1 MRAVVFQVYQTGRGR
16 SPGRGGRPK
25 VIYSPTETFGTAIGY
40 GISYSLT
47 LVASSVSP
55 LSLSES
61 KAFRIDALAERLG
74 GSLIGD
80 GSVSV
85 SGIASLADAGPADLS
100 LYADPRYRRE
110 LASTKAG
117 ALVTRERLPGLTV
130 PQIVHPDPF
139 LALATLVD
147 LFHPHA
153 SHSPGIHPSA
163 WVAPSA
169 RLAPD
174 ATVHP
179 LACIGEDVEV
189 RARTIIHPGVF
200 LGAGVSVGEDSVLW
214 PNVVIREGCRIGSR
228 VVIHP
233 GAVLGADGFGF
244 ARRDGKFVKIRHV
257 GIVVVED
264 DVEIGA
270 NAAIDR
276 GTLGRTLIRRGVK
289 IDNLVHI
296 AHNVEVG
303 EDSAMA
309 AQVGI
314 SGSTVVGKHV
324 LMGGQVGLVD
334 HLTVG
339 DEAVLIAQS
348 GVIGDVPGGAT
359 LSGYPARPHREFLK
373 TMAEL
378 RGLERM
384 KRRLRKLEEE
394 VRSLRAR
401 DGAAPGE
408 GGSER

>member
-1 MRAVVFQVYQTGRGR
+1 M
-16 SPGRGGRPK
+16 
-25 VIYSPTETFGTAIGY
+25 
-40 GISYSLT
+40 
-47 LVASSVSP
+47 
-55 LSLSES
+55 
-61 KAFRIDALAERLG
+61 
-74 GSLIGD
+74 GD
-80 GSVSV
+80 GSATV
-85 SGIASLADAGPADLS
+85 SGIASLVDAGPQDLS

-110 LASTKAG
+110 LAATRAG
-117 ALVTRERLPGLTV
+117 ALVTREPISDLAI
-130 PQIVHPDPF
+130 PQIVHPEPF
-139 LALATLVD
+139 LALASLLD
-147 LFHPHA
+147 LFHPP
-153 SHSPGIHPSA
+153 PGQSKGVHERA
-163 WVAPSA
+163 WVASSA

-174 ATVHP
+174 VTVAP
-179 LACIGEDVEV
+179 FAYIGEEVEV
-189 RARTIIHPGVF
+189 GSRTVIHPGVF
-200 LGAGVSVGEDSVLW
+200 LGDRASIGEDSVLW
-214 PNVVIREGCRIGSR
+214 PNVVIRENCRIGNR

-244 ARRDGKFVKIRHV
+244 ARRNGKFVKIRHV
-257 GIVVVED
+257 GVVIVED

-314 SGSTVVGKHV
+314 SGSTVIGKRV

-348 GVIGDVPGGAT
+348 GVIGDVPGGQT

-373 TMAEL
+373 TVAEL
-378 RGLERM
+378 RGLARLKE
-384 KRRLRKLEEE
+384 RLRRLEEE
-394 VRSLRAR
+394 VRELREK
-401 DGAAPGE
+401 GQKEKKGE
-408 GGSER
+408 KS

>member
-1 MRAVVFQVYQTGRGR
+1 
-16 SPGRGGRPK
+16 
-25 VIYSPTETFGTAIGY
+25 
-40 GISYSLT
+40 
-47 LVASSVSP
+47 

-74 GSLIGD
+74 GSLVGD
-80 GSVSV
+80 GSAVV
-85 SGIASLADAGPADLS
+85 SGIASLVDAGPKDLS

-110 LASTKAG
+110 LDSTKAG
-117 ALVTRERLPGLTV
+117 ALVTKEPLPDVAV

-139 LALATLVD
+139 LALASLVD
-147 LFHPHA
+147 LFHPPPNR
-153 SHSPGIHPSA
+153 SPGVHERA
-163 WVAPSA
+163 FVAPSA

-174 ATVHP
+174 VTVSAFACVSEEATV
-179 LACIGEDVEV
+179 G
-189 RARTIIHPGVF
+189 ARTVLHPGVF
-200 LGAGVSVGEDSVLW
+200 LGAGASVGEDSVLW
-214 PNVVIREGCRIGSR
+214 PNAVVRENCRVGNR
-228 VVIHP
+228 VVIHS

-257 GIVVVED
+257 GIVLVED

-270 NAAIDR
+270 NATIDR

-314 SGSTVVGKHV
+314 SGSTVIGKRV

-334 HLTVG
+334 HLKVG

-348 GVIGDVPGGAT
+348 GVIGDVPRGAT
-359 LSGYPARPHREFLK
+359 LSGYPARPHREVLK
-373 TMAEL
+373 TVAEL
-378 RGLERM
+378 RGLERV
-384 KRRLRKLEEE
+384 KRRLRQLEAE
-394 VRSLRAR
+394 VRELRRLA
-401 DGAAPGE
+401 GLAPDEDDDEGE
-408 GGSER
+408 AP

>member
-1 MRAVVFQVYQTGRGR
+1 LR
-16 SPGRGGRPK
+16 
-25 VIYSPTETFGTAIGY
+25 
-40 GISYSLT
+40 
-47 LVASSVSP
+47 
-55 LSLSES
+55 LSES
-61 KAFRIDALAERLG
+61 KAIRVDALASRIG
-74 GSLIGD
+74 GSLVGD
-80 GSVSV
+80 GSVPI
-85 SGIASLADAGPADLS
+85 SGIASLVDAGPTDVS

-110 LASTKAG
+110 LGATRAG
-117 ALVTRERLPGLTV
+117 ALVTREPLAELAI

-139 LALATLVD
+139 LALAALVD
-147 LFHPHA
+147 LFHPPA
-153 SHSPGIHPSA
+153 SHSGQIDERA

-169 RLAPD
+169 RIGPD
-174 ATVHP
+174 VTLYP
-179 LACIGEDVEV
+179 FACVGEGADIG
-189 RARTIIHPGVF
+189 ARTVLHPGVF
-200 LGAGVSVGEDSVLW
+200 IGAGSSVGEDTVLW
-214 PNVVIREGCRIGSR
+214 PNVVIRENCRIGKR
-228 VVIHP
+228 VVIHA

-244 ARRDGKFVKIRHV
+244 ARRDGRFVKIRHV

-314 SGSTVVGKHV
+314 SGSTVIGKRV

-348 GVIGDVPGGAT
+348 GVIGDVPAGAT
-359 LSGYPARPHREFLK
+359 VSGYPARPHREVLK
-373 TMAEL
+373 SVAEL
-378 RGLERM
+378 RGLERLKERM
-384 KRRLRKLEEE
+384 RRLEEE
-394 VRSLRAR
+394 VRELREISK
-401 DGAAPGE
+401 GKSSKP
-408 GGSER
+408 

>member
-1 MRAVVFQVYQTGRGR
+1 
-16 SPGRGGRPK
+16 
-25 VIYSPTETFGTAIGY
+25 
-40 GISYSLT
+40 
-47 LVASSVSP
+47 
-55 LSLSES
+55 LSLSER
-61 KAFRIDALAERLG
+61 KAFPIEALAERLG
-74 GSLIGD
+74 GSLVGD

-85 SGIASLADAGPADLS
+85 SGVASLADAGPTDVS

-117 ALVTRERLPGLTV
+117 ALVTREPLPGLAI

-139 LALATLVD
+139 LALASLVD
-147 LFHPHA
+147 LFHPPA
-153 SHSPGIHPSA
+153 SFSKGVHERA

-169 RLAPD
+169 RLGPD
-174 ATVHP
+174 VTV
-179 LACIGEDVEV
+179 LAFACVGEEVEV
-189 RARTIIHPGVF
+189 GARTVIHPGVF

-214 PNVVIREGCRIGSR
+214 PNVVIRENCRIGKR

-244 ARRDGKFVKIRHV
+244 ARQGGKFVKIRHV
-257 GIVVVED
+257 GIVVIED

-276 GTLGRTLIRRGVK
+276 GTLGQTLIRRGVK

-303 EDSAMA
+303 EDSAIA

-314 SGSTVVGKHV
+314 SGSTVIGKRV
-324 LMGGQVGLVD
+324 LIGGQVGLVD

-359 LSGYPARPHREFLK
+359 VSGFPARPHREVLK
-373 TMAEL
+373 SVAEL
-378 RGLERM
+378 RGLERV
-384 KRRLRKLEEE
+384 KERLRQLEKE
-394 VRSLRAR
+394 VRELRELAGHASR
-401 DGAAPGE
+401 E
-408 GGSER
+408 ETSES

>member
-1 MRAVVFQVYQTGRGR
+1 MAYPNLWLPLQLR
-16 SPGRGGRPK
+16 SPPF
-25 VIYSPTETFGTAIGY
+25 E
-40 GISYSLT
+40 LE
-47 LVASSVSP
+47 P
-55 LSLSES
+55 LRLSES
-61 KAFRIDALAERLG
+61 KAIRVDALAERLG

-80 GSVSV
+80 GSVLV
-85 SGIASLADAGPADLS
+85 SGIASLGDAVPTDLS

-110 LASTKAG
+110 LSSTKAG
-117 ALVTRERLPGLTV
+117 ALVTRERLADVTV
-130 PQIVHPDPF
+130 PQIVHADPF
-139 LALATLVD
+139 LALAVLVD
-147 LFHPHA
+147 LFHPRA
-153 SHSPGIHPSA
+153 SHSRGIDERA
-163 WVAPSA
+163 WVASSA
-169 RLAPD
+169 RIAPD
-174 ATVHP
+174 ATVYP
-179 LACIGEDVEV
+179 FACIGEGADVG
-189 RARTIIHPGVF
+189 ARTILHPGVF
-200 LGAGVSVGEDSVLW
+200 LGAGASVGEDSVLW
-214 PNVVIREGCRIGSR
+214 PNVVIREGCRIGQR
-228 VVIHP
+228 VVIHA

-309 AQVGI
+309 AQVGV
-314 SGSTVVGKHV
+314 SGSTVIGKRV

-359 LSGYPARPHREFLK
+359 LSGFPARPHREFLK
-373 TMAEL
+373 TVAEL
-378 RGLERM
+378 RGLDRLKE
-384 KRRLRKLEEE
+384 RLRTLERE
-394 VRSLRAR
+394 VRALRAVEGIA
-401 DGAAPGE
+401 DGE
-408 GGSER
+408 ESSEP

>member
-1 MRAVVFQVYQTGRGR
+1 
-16 SPGRGGRPK
+16 
-25 VIYSPTETFGTAIGY
+25 
-40 GISYSLT
+40 
-47 LVASSVSP
+47 
-55 LSLSES
+55 LSES
-61 KAFRIDALAERLG
+61 KAFRVDALAERLG

-80 GSVSV
+80 GSVLV
-85 SGIASLADAGPADLS
+85 SGIASLVDAGPTDLS

-110 LASTKAG
+110 LRSTKAG
-117 ALVTRERLPGLTV
+117 ALVTRERLADLTI

-139 LALATLVD
+139 LALAVLVD
-147 LFHPHA
+147 LFHPHP
-153 SHSPGIHPSA
+153 SHSPGIDEKA

-169 RLAPD
+169 RIAPD
-174 ATVHP
+174 VTVYP
-179 LACIGEDVEV
+179 FAYIGEGAEV
-189 RARTIIHPGVF
+189 GARTVLHPGVF
-200 LGAGVSVGEDSVLW
+200 LGAGALVGEDSVLW
-214 PNVVIREGCRIGSR
+214 PNVTIREGCRIGKR
-228 VVIHP
+228 VVVHA

-309 AQVGI
+309 AQVGV
-314 SGSTVVGKHV
+314 SGSTVIGKRV

-359 LSGYPARPHREFLK
+359 LSGFPARPHREFLK
-373 TMAEL
+373 TVAEL
-378 RGLERM
+378 RGLDRLKE
-384 KRRLRKLEEE
+384 RLRTLERE
-394 VRSLRAR
+394 VRALRAVEGIA
-401 DGAAPGE
+401 DGE
-408 GGSER
+408 ESSEP

>member
-1 MRAVVFQVYQTGRGR
+1 
-16 SPGRGGRPK
+16 
-25 VIYSPTETFGTAIGY
+25 
-40 GISYSLT
+40 
-47 LVASSVSP
+47 
-55 LSLSES
+55 LSLSEA

-74 GSLIGD
+74 ANVFGD
-80 GSVSV
+80 GSATV
-85 SGIASLADAGPADLS
+85 SGIASLVDAGPTDLS
-100 LYADPRYRRE
+100 LYADPRYRSE
-110 LASTKAG
+110 LQSTKAG
-117 ALVTRERLPGLTV
+117 ALVTREPLPDV
-130 PQIVHPDPF
+130 AIPQIVHPDPF
-139 LALATLVD
+139 LALASLVD
-147 LFHPHA
+147 LFHPA
-153 SHSPGIHPSA
+153 ARPTPGVDPKAFVSS
-163 WVAPSA
+163 SA

-174 ATVHP
+174 VAVAP
-179 LACIGEDVEV
+179 FAYIGEEVEV
-189 RARTIIHPGVF
+189 GARTVIHPGVF
-200 LGAGVSVGEDSVLW
+200 LGARVSIGEDSVLW
-214 PNVVIREGCRIGSR
+214 PNVVIRENCRIGKR

-257 GIVVVED
+257 GVVVIED

-314 SGSTVVGKHV
+314 SGSTVIGKRV

-348 GVIGDVPGGAT
+348 GVIGDVPRGAT
-359 LSGYPARPHREFLK
+359 LSGYPARPHREVLK
-373 TMAEL
+373 SLAGL
-378 RGLERM
+378 RGLDRLKERM
-384 KRRLRKLEEE
+384 RELEAQ
-394 VRSLRAR
+394 VRELQVLAGLADDEKSA
-401 DGAAPGE
+401 D
-408 GGSER
+408 S

>member
-1 MRAVVFQVYQTGRGR
+1 LVF
-16 SPGRGGRPK
+16 
-25 VIYSPTETFGTAIGY
+25 IA
-40 GISYSLT
+40 
-47 LVASSVSP
+47 ASVSP
-55 LSLSES
+55 LLSLSLSES
-61 KAFRIDALAERLG
+61 KAFRVDALAERLG

-80 GSVSV
+80 GSVLV
-85 SGIASLADAGPADLS
+85 SGIASLIDADPTDLS

-110 LASTKAG
+110 LSSTKAG
-117 ALVTRERLPGLTV
+117 ALVTRERLADLTI

-139 LALATLVD
+139 LALAVLVD
-147 LFHPHA
+147 LFHPHP
-153 SHSPGIHPSA
+153 SHSPGIDEKA

-169 RLAPD
+169 RIAPD
-174 ATVHP
+174 VTVYP
-179 LACIGEDVEV
+179 FAYIGEGAEV
-189 RARTIIHPGVF
+189 GARTVLHPGVF
-200 LGAGVSVGEDSVLW
+200 LGAGASVGEDSVLW
-214 PNVVIREGCRIGSR
+214 PNVTIREGCRIGKR
-228 VVIHP
+228 VVVHP

-314 SGSTVVGKHV
+314 SGSTVIGKRV
-324 LMGGQVGLVD
+324 LIGGQVGLVD

-359 LSGYPARPHREFLK
+359 LSGFPARPHREVLK
-373 TMAEL
+373 TVAEL
-378 RGLERM
+378 RGLERL
-384 KRRLRKLEEE
+384 KERLRRLERE
-394 VRSLRAR
+394 VRALRAV
-401 DGAAPGE
+401 DGIADGE
-408 GGSER
+408 ESSEP

>member
-1 MRAVVFQVYQTGRGR
+1 
-16 SPGRGGRPK
+16 
-25 VIYSPTETFGTAIGY
+25 
-40 GISYSLT
+40 
-47 LVASSVSP
+47 
-55 LSLSES
+55 LSES
-61 KAFRIDALAERLG
+61 KAIRVDALASRLG
-74 GSLIGD
+74 GSLVGD
-80 GSVSV
+80 GSVPI
-85 SGIASLADAGPADLS
+85 SGIASLVDAGPTDMS

-110 LASTKAG
+110 LRATRAG
-117 ALVTRERLPGLTV
+117 ALVTRAPLAELAI

-139 LALATLVD
+139 VALAALVD
-147 LFHPHA
+147 LFHQP
-153 SHSPGIHPSA
+153 SSPSRQIDERA

-169 RLAPD
+169 RIGPD
-174 ATVHP
+174 ATVYP
-179 LACIGEDVEV
+179 FAYVEEGADIGA
-189 RARTIIHPGVF
+189 RAVLHPGVF
-200 LGAGVSVGEDSVLW
+200 LGAGSSVGEDAVLW
-214 PNVVIREGCRIGSR
+214 PNVVIRENCRIGKR
-228 VVIHP
+228 VVIHA

-244 ARRDGKFVKIRHV
+244 ARRDGRFVKIRHV

-314 SGSTVVGKHV
+314 SGSTVIGKRV

-348 GVIGDVPGGAT
+348 GVIGDVPARAT
-359 LSGYPARPHREFLK
+359 VSGYPARPHREVLK
-373 TMAEL
+373 SVAEL
-378 RGLERM
+378 RGLERLKERM
-384 KRRLRKLEEE
+384 RRLEEE
-394 VRSLRAR
+394 VRELREISKGKSAK
-401 DGAAPGE
+401 P
-408 GGSER
+408 

>member
-1 MRAVVFQVYQTGRGR
+1 
-16 SPGRGGRPK
+16 
-25 VIYSPTETFGTAIGY
+25 
-40 GISYSLT
+40 
-47 LVASSVSP
+47 
-55 LSLSES
+55 LSES
-61 KAFRIDALAERLG
+61 KAFRVDALAERLG
-74 GSLIGD
+74 GSLLGD
-80 GSVSV
+80 GSVLV
-85 SGIASLADAGPADLS
+85 SGISSLAEAGPKDLS

-110 LASTKAG
+110 LGSTRAA
-117 ALVTRERLPGLTV
+117 ALVTREPLAELTV

-139 LALATLVD
+139 LALAALVD
-147 LFHPHA
+147 LFHPRA
-153 SHSPGIHPSA
+153 SHSPGIDERA
-163 WVAPSA
+163 WLAPSA

-174 ATVHP
+174 VTVYP
-179 LACIGEDVEV
+179 FASIGDEVEV
-189 RARTIIHPGVF
+189 GARTVLHPGVF
-200 LGAGVSVGEDSVLW
+200 LGAGASVGQDSVLW
-214 PNVVIREGCRIGSR
+214 PNVTVREGCRIGDR
-228 VVIHP
+228 VVIHA

-244 ARRDGKFVKIRHV
+244 APQGGRFVKIRHV

-314 SGSTVVGKHV
+314 SGSTVIGKRV

-348 GVIGDVPGGAT
+348 GVIGDVPAGAT
-359 LSGYPARPHREFLK
+359 LSGYPARPHREVLK
-373 TMAEL
+373 TVAEL
-378 RGLERM
+378 RGIDRL
-384 KRRLRKLEEE
+384 KKKLRRLEEE
-394 VRSLRAR
+394 VRALR
-401 DGAAPGE
+401 E
-408 GGSER
+408 ISGGKSSKP

>member
-1 MRAVVFQVYQTGRGR
+1 
-16 SPGRGGRPK
+16 
-25 VIYSPTETFGTAIGY
+25 
-40 GISYSLT
+40 
-47 LVASSVSP
+47 LVSVSGSVP
-55 LSLSES
+55 LLSLSES
-61 KAFRIDALAERLG
+61 KALRVDELAERLG
-74 GSLIGD
+74 ASFFGD
-80 GSVSV
+80 GSALV
-85 SGIASLADAGPADLS
+85 SGIQSLADAGPADLS

-110 LASTKAG
+110 LSSTKAG
-117 ALVTRERLPGLTV
+117 ALVTRERLADLPM

-139 LALATLVD
+139 LALAALVD
-147 LFHPHA
+147 LFHPRQ
-153 SHSPGIHPSA
+153 SHSPGIDERA
-163 WVAPSA
+163 FVAPSA
-169 RLAPD
+169 RIAPEV
-174 ATVHP
+174 TVYP
-179 LACIGEDVEV
+179 FACIGEGAEV
-189 RARTIIHPGVF
+189 GARTILHPGVF
-200 LGAGVSVGEDSVLW
+200 LGAGASIGEDSVLW
-214 PNVVIREGCRIGSR
+214 PNVTIREGCRIGKR
-228 VVIHP
+228 VVIHA

-276 GTLGRTLIRRGVK
+276 GTLGRTLLRRGVK

-314 SGSTVVGKHV
+314 SGSTVIGKRV

-359 LSGYPARPHREFLK
+359 LSGYPARPHREVLK
-373 TMAEL
+373 TVAEL
-378 RGLERM
+378 RSLERL
-384 KRRLRKLEEE
+384 KEKLRRLEEE
-394 VRSLRAR
+394 VRALRQIA
-401 DGAAPGE
+401 
-408 GGSER
+408 GGKSSKP